1 MISYSPFWNLAGG
14 FVLLLIALSLTA
26 EAKSSSLV
34 PKSLL
39 AWPALVVLLGVLT
52 LIQGFWLYGFS
63 VTALLGLILILCGVQ
78 AGMVNIRTAAP
89 WPSGAVWLALIV
101 AGIGFQF
108 YPWFEQRVMGF
119 LWMAIGLTKVLRE
132 RSAALESGTPV
143 WVQLLYLQA
152 VLLAASR

>member
-1 MISYSPFWNLAGG
+1 MIAYSPVWNLVGG
-14 FVLLLIALSLTA
+14 FVLALIALAATA

-39 AWPALVVLLGVLT
+39 LWPALIVLFGALSF
-52 LIQGFWLYGFS
+52 IQGWQLYGFS
-63 VTALLGLILILCGVQ
+63 VTVILGIILILCGVQ
-78 AGMVNIRTAAP
+78 AGLVNIRRVSP
-89 WPSGAVWLALIV
+89 WPSGAVWLTLIL

-119 LWMAIGLTKVLRE
+119 LWMAVGLTKVTRE
-132 RSAALESGTPV
+132 RSATLEGGTPI
-143 WVQLLYLQA
+143 WIQLLYLQA